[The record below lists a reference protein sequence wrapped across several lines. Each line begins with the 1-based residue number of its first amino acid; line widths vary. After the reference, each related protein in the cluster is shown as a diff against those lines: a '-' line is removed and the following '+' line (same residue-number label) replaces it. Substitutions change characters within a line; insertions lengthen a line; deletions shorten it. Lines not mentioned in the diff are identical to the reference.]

1 MTWLWRSLELPPL
14 LEIAIFLHWYL
25 AFCLK
30 STAELS
36 SPLQISCGNGCLE
49 NMDFSSPSVDSDS
62 GFQDLQQPANVAFEV
77 HPGTNEPPLSP
88 GDNREN
94 SSSSTSTKS
103 RKRDRERGESS
114 TSRKRSEPGR
124 KPYAELIKGKSVGGS
139 AKILKDQIAR
149 KIASDKIADMGSII
163 FVVKLLMDSNSCNI
177 LPQVLGCLDQIKTQ
191 CPVDIPVR
199 PNILR
204 IKQNIEKIEVDF
216 KNGCF
221 TKAKAKEELIKM
233 EKEIKELNQLRA
245 ERSGELN
252 DRVKMLENIF
262 VNNMDFSVE
271 ILRTELAS
279 FIQWTLVDSHNPQ
292 PQHSLLDQQQH
303 SLKSHEKNP
312 GNLTKEKLKIKRKK
326 YGDKASM
333 AAQFAAEAT
342 VRRVPPIET
351 NLAVLEAQLKISQQ
365 EIEKLQDDNRALE
378 NKNQELMKKI
388 ENVQAQ
394 LSLCPFTA
402 TDVRFTVE
410 QDKVGEDLLSKFSD
424 LKNQLY
430 DENNNQ
436 VENHDFP
443 GLEEALD
450 KTTGRKVPDRFELI
464 ATRIAKD
471 RGKATGSAHFSVL
484 VLVCAA
490 VEEME
495 KLVEVS
501 DWGMLKKWAAALNQ
515 AGELDF
521 SVGFAKKL
529 LNTKLLAYFATTE
542 LLKGIRQDLDLE
554 S

>member
-1 MTWLWRSLELPPL
+1 MVTVS
-14 LEIAIFLHWYL
+14 ADF
-25 AFCLK
+25 
-30 STAELS
+30 S
-36 SPLQISCGNGCLE
+36 SPLQISCGNGCSE
-49 NMDFSSPSVDSDS
+49 NMDSSTPSADSDS
-62 GFQDLQQPANVAFEV
+62 GFQDLQQSANVALEV
-77 HPGTNEPPLSP
+77 HSGTNESPLSP

-94 SSSSTSTKS
+94 SSTSTK
-103 RKRDRERGESS
+103 RRRRDREPGESS

-163 FVVKLLMDSNSCNI
+163 FVVKLLMDSNSCDI
-177 LPQVLGCLDQIKTQ
+177 LPQVLGCLDQIETQ
-191 CPVDIPVR
+191 CPVDVPVR

-216 KNGCF
+216 KNDSF

-233 EKEIKELNQLRA
+233 EKEIKELNQLRT

-279 FIQWTLVDSHNPQ
+279 FVQWTLVDSHNPR

-303 SLKSHEKNP
+303 SLKFHETNP
-312 GNLTKEKLKIKRKK
+312 GKLTKEKLKIKRKD

-333 AAQFAAEAT
+333 AAQFADEAT
-342 VRRVPPIET
+342 VRRVPAAQKDDDMPAAQKDDDMPPIGT
-351 NLAVLEAQLKISQQ
+351 NLALLEAELKISQQ
-365 EIEKLQDDNRALE
+365 EIAKLQDDNRALE
-378 NKNQELMKKI
+378 NKNKELMKKI

-394 LSLCPFTA
+394 LSSRPFTA

-410 QDKVGEDLLSKFSD
+410 QDEDSEGLQSKFSD
-424 LKNQLY
+424 LKSQLY

-450 KTTGRKVPDRFELI
+450 KTTGRKVPAYLELI
-464 ATRIAKD
+464 ATRIAED

-484 VLVCAA
+484 LLVCAA
-490 VEEME
+490 IKEME
-495 KLVEVS
+495 DSVEVS
-501 DWGMLKKWAAALNQ
+501 DWEKLKKWAATLNQ
-515 AGELDF
+515 AGELGF
-521 SVGFAKKL
+521 QVGFANKL

-542 LLKGIRQDLDLE
+542 LLKGIRQNLDLE